1 MEQGMT
7 LSWIKEIKFNNST
20 AEYYIEIE
28 DIAIKLGWT
37 PEDTLEWTINED
49 GTATLSKKKDETNE

>member
-49 GTATLSKKKDETNE
+49 GTATLSKEKEETNE